1 MSVDIDT
8 LLQDKR
14 RLHALIS
21 YYDMQ
26 KDAMTS
32 TYVERDGVRYVSVH
46 KVDIGKPFMQAVTYD
61 ILQTPPA
68 SNNNSD
74 EESYA
79 PLRQVNYTKFFQ
91 YLTSHKYEGEEYSIC
106 RLEHPLVRQ
115 IRAEG
120 ESVEQH
126 LLPEYVKYAF
136 QDSGARPTDFKS
148 DINILVS
155 VPQYIDPASR
165 LNTGN
170 YARKSVTFSKDDL
183 EGIGILAVDEVS
195 GDIDGRGFCRV
206 KIVFSFDEAPLVCDF
221 TPSFQAIGPNARFF
235 RGNDT
240 KNLWFETNHNNRDV
254 RKRDYI
260 TAKKY
265 LICKELGDTLQV
277 LFQTQLRDPRICMFT
292 ADTILAARNKIEG
305 NPVVCKNWLERTKNS
320 FDECI
325 FFTPPVNRATYER
338 GLIRVI
344 KKDLIYKNT
353 LLMKLIMDAL
363 RRGFFIA
370 GYEETRPF
378 RVDLLAERK
387 SRLNVLKSSKTN
399 FIPEENQETEDE
411 EKTVIVNQDPEPTEA
426 EYLRLPRS
434 KAEDFFSGILLDID
448 TANVEISKAEKT
460 TSEMCTE
467 FKQRLIRDFAAI
479 HMFKRGRNNPYL
491 IPDRKTLFEN
501 KPFTDNRAS
510 IFQIVFPTQN
520 ISRMSARPRPAIRRK
535 QRGGADDIKLSLDTH
550 PNEIFEAVLR
560 KNLQGP
566 FHESYEEE
574 ELYELMNV
582 LHYYFQYVGEIC
594 VEEGILKT
602 LIQGYYTRDKFNDYT
617 LEAFERD
624 YLNAKIQ
631 WIFSEPFAGD
641 NEKNY
646 ISDRILPQN
655 RPSAPTPNSPQRFG
669 TPVAKEVL
677 KPVAKSPGAVT
688 ATPNRGPPGTVPSTA
703 ARPRASAFGS
713 QQNLNEGYPLPQALG
728 YKKSNSNSSA
738 AGVPLGKPGVKSAF
752 KMRRIGTFNT
762 SQLTPATKLPF
773 NSGLVPPPPPRRTA
787 TFGGKKK
794 KTNRRTRKRKNKA

>member
-1 MSVDIDT
+1 MSIDIDA
-8 LLQDKR
+8 LLQNKR
-14 RLHALIS
+14 YLHALIS

-32 TYVERDGVRYVSVH
+32 TYMERDGVRYVSVH
-46 KVDIGKPFMQAVTYD
+46 KVEIGKPFMQQATYE
-61 ILQTPPA
+61 ILRTPYE
-68 SNNNSD
+68 

-79 PLRQVNYTKFFQ
+79 PLPQVNYTKFFQ
-91 YLTSHKYEGEEYSIC
+91 YLTSHKYAGEEYSIC

-115 IRAEG
+115 MRAEG
-120 ESVEQH
+120 ESVDQY

-155 VPQYIDPASR
+155 IPQYIDPASR

-170 YARKSVTFSKDDL
+170 YARKSVTFSKDEL
-183 EGIGILAVDEVS
+183 EGIGILAVNEVS
-195 GDIDGRGFCRV
+195 GDIDARGFCRV
-206 KIVFSFDEAPLVCDF
+206 KIIFTFDETPLLCEF
-221 TPSFQAIGPNARFF
+221 TPSFQAIGPNAKFF
-235 RGNDT
+235 KGNDT

-254 RKRDYI
+254 RLRDVK

-277 LFQTQLRDPRICMFT
+277 LFQKQLRDPRICMFT
-292 ADTILAARNKIEG
+292 ADTILAARSKIEG

-344 KKDLIYKNT
+344 KNDLIYKNT
-353 LLMKLIMDAL
+353 LLIKLIMDAL

-370 GYEETRPF
+370 GYEETSPF

-387 SRLNVLKSSKTN
+387 SSLHILKSLKTN
-399 FIPEENQETEDE
+399 IISEENVETEDD
-411 EKTVIVNQDPEPTEA
+411 EKTVIVNGDPELTA
-426 EYLRLPRS
+426 ADYLRLRRS
-434 KAEDFFSGILLDID
+434 KEEDFFSGILVEID
-448 TANVEISKAEKT
+448 TANKEISKAEKPG
-460 TSEMCTE
+460 SETCSE

-491 IPDRKTLFEN
+491 IPDRKTLFEG
-501 KPFTDNRAS
+501 KPFTNDRAS
-510 IFQIVFPTQN
+510 IFQILFPTQN
-520 ISRMSARPRPAIRRK
+520 ISRMSARPRPAIKRK
-535 QRGGADDIKLSLDTH
+535 QRGGSEDIKLSLDTH

-594 VEEGILKT
+594 VEEGILKN
-602 LIQGYYTRDKFNDYT
+602 LIQGYYTRDKFNGYT
-617 LEAFERD
+617 LENFRED
-624 YLNAKIQ
+624 YLKAKIE
-631 WIFSEPFAGD
+631 WIFSQPFAGD
-641 NEKNY
+641 SEKNL
-646 ISDRILPQN
+646 IHKSIFAEKDIQSN
-655 RPSAPTPNSPQRFG
+655 KNKGQVSRPSGPSQNNEVRANSSPQRFL
-669 TPVAKEVL
+669 TPLPKEDLAK
-677 KPVAKSPGAVT
+677 PMAKSPSFTTPDRPKLVSQPTT
-688 ATPNRGPPGTVPSTA
+688 ATRSRSLAFGSEANMNDQESTFPKP
-703 ARPRASAFGS
+703 RPIAKNKSNSFSSRDNRASAFKRV
-713 QQNLNEGYPLPQALG
+713 LPG
-728 YKKSNSNSSA
+728 
-738 AGVPLGKPGVKSAF
+738 
-752 KMRRIGTFNT
+752 IGTFNRT
-762 SQLTPATKLPF
+762 R
-773 NSGLVPPPPPRRTA
+773 SG
-787 TFGGKKK
+787 GSKKK
-794 KTNRRTRKRKNKA
+794 KVRRTRKRKNKA